1 MRKEKEITLIALTI
15 TIIILLIL
23 ASVSTYSGISTVKSS
38 KLNKYK
44 QGLEIMQ
51 SQVNLLYEKYSREIE
66 GGQEIEIGEELT
78 NSEEENNAFTGANE
92 TDKAG
97 YRLFTK
103 ETLEELGIDGIEKEY
118 LVNIAKRQVI
128 SLEPFEQDGE
138 VYYTLAQLSKKN
150 IIKEGI
156 DRGEIE
162 FTVGTNVLETGIEIN
177 ISNIKYSKYVGK
189 GSILYQK
196 VGDSIW
202 KTLVTDY
209 RESTYTFTLSEVGEY
224 HVVNNGT
231 IGYIVNGDS
240 EINSGVIN
248 KLYVQ
253 HGTCLINGGTIADLS
268 CFEGGPIEITIGNI
282 NDEVNNNNP
291 EIQEFNF
298 TGGTYENST
307 FYFYNGIV
315 KNTDLY
321 GEFINPFDV
330 VRIGYKTQRT
340 TEGLILVKE

>member
-1 MRKEKEITLIALTI
+1 MRKEKGITLIALTI

-23 ASVSTYSGISTVKSS
+23 ASVSTYSGVSTVKSS

-138 VYYTLAQLSKKN
+138 VYYTLAQLSKK
-150 IIKEGI
+150 I
-156 DRGEIE
+156 
-162 FTVGTNVLETGIEIN
+162 
-177 ISNIKYSKYVGK
+177 
-189 GSILYQK
+189 
-196 VGDSIW
+196 
-202 KTLVTDY
+202 
-209 RESTYTFTLSEVGEY
+209 
-224 HVVNNGT
+224 
-231 IGYIVNGDS
+231 
-240 EINSGVIN
+240 
-248 KLYVQ
+248 
-253 HGTCLINGGTIADLS
+253 
-268 CFEGGPIEITIGNI
+268 
-282 NDEVNNNNP
+282 
-291 EIQEFNF
+291 
-298 TGGTYENST
+298 
-307 FYFYNGIV
+307 
-315 KNTDLY
+315 
-321 GEFINPFDV
+321 
-330 VRIGYKTQRT
+330 
-340 TEGLILVKE
+340 